1 MGKSRSAP
9 HRPCLK
15 EHSYGGSELW
25 FTGQPERVVD
35 YYTMD
40 EDVSDAVNRIRALLT
55 SDKIQV
61 LEKRELVN
69 IGNDAANLEKM
80 GG

>member
-15 EHSYGGSELW
+15 KHSYGGSELW
-25 FTGQPERVVD
+25 FTGQPERVAD

-40 EDVSDAVNRIRALLT
+40 EDVSDAVNRIRALPSSGEKVT
-55 SDKIQV
+55 SRKEGAGKV
-61 LEKRELVN
+61 SPSSTH
-69 IGNDAANLEKM
+69 
-80 GG
+80 